1 VLLIRTAITV
11 RRFGLKKSTDEVVKL
26 FLDQGFPIAPV
37 MNIKEIFVGE
47 HMNLRK
53 MLIEVDHPE
62 IGKMKLIN
70 TPVKLLSVP
79 IEEYI
84 KATAPPLLGEHTD
97 EVLSKVLGYTKEQ
110 LDQLHL
116 ENVIK

>member
-1 VLLIRTAITV
+1 LETA
-11 RRFGLKKSTDEVVKL
+11 LKTERNSYVWAFSTGSICRVAL
-26 FLDQGFPIAPV
+26 SSLRSLSFLAV
-37 MNIKEIFVGE
+37 
-47 HMNLRK
+47 
-53 MLIEVDHPE
+53 LIEVDHPE

-97 EVLSKVLGYTKEQ
+97 EVLSRVLGYTKEQ